1 MKIICG
7 LGNPGREYER
17 NRHNVGFLVV
27 DQLADKL
34 RTRFTSHKW
43 EADLAQT
50 RIGDDVVLLIKP
62 MTFMNA
68 SGQSLG
74 AAARF
79 YKVPAADVLVVH
91 DELDLPFGKLALKA
105 GGGTGGHN
113 GLNSIRESWGE
124 DAYARLRFG
133 IGKPTGPNAK
143 QLVVGHVLGDFVR
156 DEEAALPEYLGKA
169 AQGCQWWAEVGMQ
182 AAMNKFNRK

>member
-7 LGNPGREYER
+7 LGNPGREYEK
-17 NRHNVGFLVV
+17 NRHNIGFMVLE
-27 DQLADKL
+27 QLASKL
-34 RTRFTSHKW
+34 RASFTSNKW
-43 EADLAQT
+43 EAELAQV
-50 RIGDDVVLLIKP
+50 RVAGDTLLLVKP
-62 MTFMNA
+62 MTFMNL

-79 YKVPAADVLVVH
+79 YKVPAEDVLVVH
-91 DELDLPFGKLALKA
+91 DELDLPFGKLALKS

-124 DAYARLRFG
+124 ENYGRLRFG

-143 QLVVGHVLGDFVR
+143 ERVVGHVLGDFSK
-156 DEEAALPEYLGKA
+156 EENTALPEFIGKSME
-169 AQGCQWWAEVGMQ
+169 GCEWWAQLGMQ
-182 AAMNKFNRK
+182 AAMNRFNRK